1 MQETYQVPAQPQ
13 PPPMVLPPA
22 VEELLTQHVAFLE
35 QQGDGFL
42 DLHLLV
48 HEHVCLHRIY

>member
-35 QQGDGFL
+35 QQGVDPMAI
-42 DLHLLV
+42 V
-48 HEHVCLHRIY
+48 HIIKTISG